1 MNTKRQGI
9 NFTFEVFLLA
19 ANLRLA
25 IIGIPPIVTKI
36 QSYFH
41 LTTAQTGV
49 LTTIPLL
56 CFGFLS
62 ATTAPIIRKLGTK
75 RTIEYALLM
84 LAIANLLRT
93 YVNWGM
99 FLGTIFVGAGITM
112 LNVSLPALIVERHP
126 EQSTKLNGVYTAS
139 INLLS
144 AIVGGIAVPVANAIG
159 WQFTVQL
166 FSIPALIAFL
176 GTLMLPH
183 QATRPRKRTATDHQ
197 EVTGKAAATPIWK
210 RGHVWLLAIFM
221 GLQSLIF
228 YTIVAW
234 LPSVLTSHGL
244 SATTAGLLFSIF
256 QIIGAPFA
264 YLVPRATTKASNLK
278 LLMISLLIGYLSGI
292 GILIMFNATW
302 LLILACII
310 VGITTASIFT
320 LSLSMITTISTTP
333 QEAGSVGGIV
343 QSIGY
348 LIASVGPTMFGVIE
362 STLGSWSQTLIILI
376 TISIINILVGF
387 VLIKI
392 VQKNHFV
399 Y

>member
-1 MNTKRQGI
+1 
-9 NFTFEVFLLA
+9 
-19 ANLRLA
+19 
-25 IIGIPPIVTKI
+25 
-36 QSYFH
+36 
-41 LTTAQTGV
+41 
-49 LTTIPLL
+49 
-56 CFGFLS
+56 
-62 ATTAPIIRKLGTK
+62 
-75 RTIEYALLM
+75 M

-362 STLGSWSQTLIILI
+362 STLGNWSQTLIILI

>member
-1 MNTKRQGI
+1 MHTERSGI
-9 NFTFEVFLLA
+9 NFTLEVFLLA

-25 IIGIPPIVTKI
+25 IIGIPPIVTKV
-36 QSYFH
+36 QAYFQ
-41 LTTAQTGV
+41 LSTAQTGV

-62 ATTAPIIRKLGTK
+62 VATAPIIRKLGTK
-75 RTIEYALLM
+75 RTIESALLM

-93 YVNWGM
+93 YVTWGM
-99 FLGTIFVGAGITM
+99 FIGTIFVGAGITM

-126 EQSTKLNGVYTAS
+126 EQSVKLNGVYTAS
-139 INLLS
+139 INVIS
-144 AIVGGIAVPVANAIG
+144 AIIGGIAVPVANAIG

-166 FSIPALIAFL
+166 FSIPAIIAFL
-176 GTLMLPH
+176 ATLLLPH
-183 QATRPRKRTATDHQ
+183 RPT
-197 EVTGKAAATPIWK
+197 KAAGHHQTSKDGATIAAPTKIWK

-228 YTIVAW
+228 YTVVAW
-234 LPSVLTSHGL
+234 LPSVLMSHGL
-244 SATTAGLLFSIF
+244 SATTAGWLFSIF

-264 YLVPRATTKASNLK
+264 YLVPRATTKAAHLNALMAA
-278 LLMISLLIGYLSGI
+278 LLVGFLSGI
-292 GILIMFNATW
+292 SILIAVNATW
-302 LLILACII
+302 LLIVACII
-310 VGITTASIFT
+310 IGVTTASVFT

-348 LIASVGPTMFGVIE
+348 LIASIGPTLFGMIK
-362 STLGSWSQTLIILI
+362 TDLGNWPQTLMVLI
-376 TISIINILVGF
+376 AIALVNILVGF
-387 VLIKI
+387 ILIQV
-392 VQKNHFV
+392 VQKKHFV

>member
-1 MNTKRQGI
+1 MNTKHGGI

-25 IIGIPPIVTKI
+25 IIGIPPIVTKV
-36 QSYFH
+36 QSYFQ

-62 ATTAPIIRKLGTK
+62 VATAPVIRKLGTK
-75 RTIEYALLM
+75 QTISYALLM

-93 YVNWGM
+93 YVAWGM
-99 FLGTIFVGAGITM
+99 FVGTIFVGAGITM

-126 EQSTKLNGVYTAS
+126 EQSAKLNGVYTAS
-139 INLLS
+139 INLIS

-166 FSIPALIAFL
+166 FSIPAILAFL
-176 GTLMLPH
+176 GTMLLPH
-183 QATRPRKRTATDHQ
+183 QRTKQSKQST
-197 EVTGKAAATPIWK
+197 KAAASKSLTPIWK

-228 YTIVAW
+228 YTVVAW

-244 SATTAGLLFSIF
+244 SATTAGWLFSIF

-264 YLVPRATTKASNLK
+264 YLVPRATTSAAHLK
-278 LLMISLLIGYLSGI
+278 SLMIALLAGYLAGI
-292 GILIMFNATW
+292 GILIAFNATW
-302 LLILACII
+302 LLIIACMI
-310 VGITTASIFT
+310 VGITTASVFT
-320 LSLSMITTISTTP
+320 LSLTMITTISTTP

-348 LIASVGPTMFGVIE
+348 LIASIGPTMFGVIKT
-362 STLGSWSQTLIILI
+362 TLGNWPQTLIVLVAIAVV
-376 TISIINILVGF
+376 NIAVGF
-387 VLIKI
+387 LLIR
-392 VQKNHFV
+392 VVRKNRFV

>member
-36 QSYFH
+36 QSYFQ

-210 RGHVWLLAIFM
+210 R
-221 GLQSLIF
+221 
-228 YTIVAW
+228 
-234 LPSVLTSHGL
+234 
-244 SATTAGLLFSIF
+244 
-256 QIIGAPFA
+256 
-264 YLVPRATTKASNLK
+264 
-278 LLMISLLIGYLSGI
+278 
-292 GILIMFNATW
+292 
-302 LLILACII
+302 
-310 VGITTASIFT
+310 
-320 LSLSMITTISTTP
+320 
-333 QEAGSVGGIV
+333 
-343 QSIGY
+343 
-348 LIASVGPTMFGVIE
+348 
-362 STLGSWSQTLIILI
+362 
-376 TISIINILVGF
+376 
-387 VLIKI
+387 
-392 VQKNHFV
+392 
-399 Y
+399 

>member
-1 MNTKRQGI
+1 
-9 NFTFEVFLLA
+9 
-19 ANLRLA
+19 
-25 IIGIPPIVTKI
+25 
-36 QSYFH
+36 
-41 LTTAQTGV
+41 
-49 LTTIPLL
+49 
-56 CFGFLS
+56 
-62 ATTAPIIRKLGTK
+62 
-75 RTIEYALLM
+75 
-84 LAIANLLRT
+84 
-93 YVNWGM
+93 
-99 FLGTIFVGAGITM
+99 
-112 LNVSLPALIVERHP
+112 
-126 EQSTKLNGVYTAS
+126 
-139 INLLS
+139 
-144 AIVGGIAVPVANAIG
+144 
-159 WQFTVQL
+159 
-166 FSIPALIAFL
+166 
-176 GTLMLPH
+176 
-183 QATRPRKRTATDHQ
+183 
-197 EVTGKAAATPIWK
+197 
-210 RGHVWLLAIFM
+210 M

-362 STLGSWSQTLIILI
+362 STLGNWSQTLIILI